1 MHPIR
6 ANRPVE
12 ETEGILRQF
21 NFSKK
26 KVACPKTIPTS
37 ARNRTISL
45 QKTHIRLVGHQN
57 DSLVQVAEARLPAR
71 HKTVLA

>member
-6 ANRPVE
+6 ANRPAE

-26 KVACPKTIPTS
+26 KVAIPKTNTDKHDKPNYKPSKDTC
-37 ARNRTISL
+37 
-45 QKTHIRLVGHQN
+45 QTHK
-57 DSLVQVAEARLPAR
+57 SSE
-71 HKTVLA
+71 